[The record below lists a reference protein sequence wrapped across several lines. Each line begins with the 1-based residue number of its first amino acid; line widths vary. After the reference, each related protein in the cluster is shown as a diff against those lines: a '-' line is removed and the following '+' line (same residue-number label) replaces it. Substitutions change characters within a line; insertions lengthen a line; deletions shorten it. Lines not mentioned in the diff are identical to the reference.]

1 MNFAFTEEQEEL
13 RSAARAFLADHS
25 ASQQI
30 RQAME
35 SELGYDPD
43 VWKRMATEL
52 GWTAITI
59 PDAYGGLGLGPIELI
74 ALQEVM
80 GEALLCAPFFS
91 SVCLGAN
98 ALLVAGSDEQ
108 KREHL
113 PGIAEGNTRATLA
126 WTEANGDW
134 GAPGIEAIATKRG
147 GDFAL
152 SGRKRYVLDGHCAD
166 LLLVA
171 ARREGSSGED
181 GISLFAVPADTR

>member
-25 ASQQI
+25 APPQV

-43 VWKRMATEL
+43 VWKRIGAEL
-52 GWTAITI
+52 GWTAITV
-59 PDAYGGLGLGPIELI
+59 PEEYGGLGLGPVELI

-98 ALLVAGSDEQ
+98 ALLAAGSDEQ

-113 PGIAEGNTRATLA
+113 PGIAEGRTRATLA
-126 WTEANGDW
+126 WTEPNGSW
-134 GAPGIEAIATKRG
+134 GADGIETVAAKRG
-147 GDFAL
+147 GDFAPGPRPVR
-152 SGRKRYVLDGHCAD
+152 SACA
-166 LLLVA
+166 LIRTLRSRTRT
-171 ARREGSSGED
+171 ARVRPEPQ
-181 GISLFAVPADTR
+181 SLRNLCVK